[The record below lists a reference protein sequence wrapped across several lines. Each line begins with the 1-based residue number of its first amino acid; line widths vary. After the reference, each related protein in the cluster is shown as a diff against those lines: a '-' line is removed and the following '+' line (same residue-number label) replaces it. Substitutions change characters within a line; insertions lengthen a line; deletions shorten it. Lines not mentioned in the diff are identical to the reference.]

1 MCGTDKLNAHVS
13 KNWRCANV
21 SNYVIRKS
29 NALKAK
35 WIYYKFKGAVIYP
48 KIIKNKFLT
57 LIIILPFSYELDC
70 IYFDQCISINFE
82 ISMAKYVV
90 IFILILFDIHTDI
103 TFPLSLLPCHHLPI
117 HNQKIIFKTIIYT
130 KS

>member
-1 MCGTDKLNAHVS
+1 MDKSTPMCQKIEDAQ
-13 KNWRCANV
+13 NV
-21 SNYVIRKS
+21 GNYVIRKS

-48 KIIKNKFLT
+48 KIIKNKFLA

-82 ISMAKYVV
+82 KWQSM
-90 IFILILFDIHTDI
+90 L
-103 TFPLSLLPCHHLPI
+103 
-117 HNQKIIFKTIIYT
+117 
-130 KS
+130 